1 MSSTRWSYTQDNP
14 LWATVDTYTMN
25 HTHPASR
32 QNTSLLE
39 STLTTSSSSSLPPYA
54 LSAPQAKFLALHLRT
69 ARVTHALEIG
79 TLGGYTALW
88 LATLNPDVQITTI
101 EANAHHAA
109 VARYNILQAGPA
121 VSSRIEVLEGTA
133 LSILPRVHEEVHS
146 GARPRFGFVFIDAD
160 KTSNW
165 AYFSAAREMVL
176 PGAVICVDNVV
187 RDGELVDAG
196 SRDAGVRGSR
206 EVVERVGE
214 LEGVDAVVL
223 QLVGEKGYDGWLW
236 AVVDN

>member
-1 MSSTRWSYTQDNP
+1 MSSTRWRYAQDNP
-14 LWATVDTYTMN
+14 LWTTVDSYTMK
-25 HTHPASR
+25 HTHPPSR
-32 QNTSLLE
+32 PNTSLPE
-39 STLTTSSSSSLPPYA
+39 STLTTSSNSSLPPYA

-69 ARVTHALEIG
+69 ARVTYALEIG

-88 LATLNPDVQITTI
+88 LATLNPDLHVTTI

-109 VARYNILQAGPA
+109 VARHNIVQAGPA
-121 VSSRIEVLEGTA
+121 VSSRIEVLEGAA
-133 LSILPRVHEEVHS
+133 LDILPQLRAKVHS

-160 KTSNW
+160 KRSNW
-165 AYFSAAREMVL
+165 AYFLAAREMVL
-176 PGAVICVDNVV
+176 PRGVICVDNVV
-187 RDGELVDAG
+187 RDGELVDIE
-196 SRDAGVRGSR
+196 SRDVSLRGSR